1 MLRHNLACPPF
12 ISKPPSPLIVM
23 ITKSAKR
30 NGPFLHCY
38 QQPMC
43 TIAATPLNLILSH
56 NQRIVDPLNL
66 CHPLQVLSI
75 HSKGHLQSA
84 PYHPPFLHPRRSQ
97 LHPPPPPSAAIASPP
112 NPRTASATSPHT
124 TTQRTRNRN
133 RTSSTNPNHQ
143 NPPESSSALA
153 VLAHP
158 TITPSA
164 FHLLPGRF
172 RRSRRG
178 WGVEG

>member
-1 MLRHNLACPPF
+1 
-12 ISKPPSPLIVM
+12 M

-30 NGPFLHCY
+30 KGPFRHCY

-43 TIAATPLNLILSH
+43 TIAANTPQPQTLAPSTYCRSAKPVPSIAS
-56 NQRIVDPLNL
+56 
-66 CHPLQVLSI
+66 LSI
-75 HSKGHLQSA
+75 HSTGHLQSA
-84 PYHPPFLHPRRSQ
+84 PYRPPFLHPRRSQ
-97 LHPPPPPSAAIASPP
+97 LPPPPSAAIASPP

-133 RTSSTNPNHQ
+133 RTSSTSPNHHT
-143 NPPESSSALA
+143 PPESSSALA
-153 VLAHP
+153 VLPHP

-172 RRSRRG
+172 RRSRWG
-178 WGVEG
+178 WGWEG